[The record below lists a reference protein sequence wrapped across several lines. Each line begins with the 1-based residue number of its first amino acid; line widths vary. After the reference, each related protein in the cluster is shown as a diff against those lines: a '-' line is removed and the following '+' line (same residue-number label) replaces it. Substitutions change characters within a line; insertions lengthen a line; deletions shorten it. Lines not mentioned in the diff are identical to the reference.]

1 MTWWIWFLSSRQW
14 KQILDGFDSY
24 LLDSKSKSLKRWV
37 WEFRKDLPV
46 VIDTSCINGKTDADP
61 CIDLEDPMRLWV
73 VSWVSDGKAW
83 LDNSVG
89 TWIKNG
95 KARIWYIYTTIR
107 QQMIS
112 WTRRVVKECQAQPPS
127 LFFRVG
133 GGENLWLQESWG
145 KEASESIHWQDWCF
159 HAQRCK
165 WQMNSP
171 VTD

>member
-133 GGENLWLQESWG
+133 GGG
-145 KEASESIHWQDWCF
+145 KSVIAGVLREGG
-159 HAQRCK
+159 K
-165 WQMNSP
+165 WEYPLAGLVFPCSKVQMANE
-171 VTD
+171 